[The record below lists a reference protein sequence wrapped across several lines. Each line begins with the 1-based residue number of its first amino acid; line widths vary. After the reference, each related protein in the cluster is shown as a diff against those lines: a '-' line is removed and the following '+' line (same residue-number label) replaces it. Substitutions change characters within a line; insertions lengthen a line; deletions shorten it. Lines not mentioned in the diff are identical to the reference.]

1 VLFGAIPR
9 SNSIRTGTRVV
20 VCALAVAGAGLLAVS
35 GRAYTSLQT
44 PASTADADTAVAAR
58 RDFVRTV
65 RVSGTV
71 AAVRSTLVSAPRLA
85 GPNASS
91 LVIVRLVRG
100 GASVKRG
107 SLLVEFDR
115 QQQLSNAF
123 DRRAEYLDLE
133 EQIRR
138 KRAEQAAARAKDETE
153 LTQAGNDAERA
164 RLETLKNE
172 MLPAIEAEKNTQRLE
187 EAQAKDAQ
195 LRDTFQLKRRAAE
208 ADLRILEIR
217 RDRAK
222 SAMEHAERNA
232 ERMAIVSPLDG
243 MAVIKSIW
251 KGNQIAEVQEGEE
264 VRAGVPIVEVV
275 DPGGMHVRAQV
286 NQADINQLRAGQ
298 PANIRLDAYPDLVF
312 DGRVEQVSPL
322 GVVSTLNPKVR
333 TFVALV
339 SIASSHAKVM
349 PDLSAAV
356 DVTVERKPGAVIV
369 PRDAIVLDGKTRYV
383 LVRTGD
389 RDDVDATFERRE
401 VTVGAMCDHEAEIVS
416 GIREGAVVRRHSAGQ
431 AP

>member
-1 VLFGAIPR
+1 MFHLLRGAAARAVTGALVL
-9 SNSIRTGTRVV
+9 
-20 VCALAVAGAGLLAVS
+20 AGLAGLLAASRAPQPQPS
-35 GRAYTSLQT
+35 GGPGEPPHNAF
-44 PASTADADTAVAAR
+44 AVVAR

-65 RVSGTV
+65 RVTGTV
-71 AAVRSTLVSAPRLA
+71 LAVNSTIVSAPRLS
-85 GPNASS
+85 GPNTNS
-91 LVIVRLVRG
+91 LVITRLVRG
-100 GASVKRG
+100 GAAVERG

-153 LTQAGNDAERA
+153 LTQAENDASRA
-164 RLETLKNE
+164 RLEMLKNE

-187 EAQAKDAQ
+187 EAEAKLAQ
-195 LRDTFQLKRRAAE
+195 LRDTFKLKRQAAE

-232 ERMAIVSPLDG
+232 ERMAIPSPLAG

-251 KGNQIAEVQEGEE
+251 KGSQMAEVQEGEE

-275 DPGGMHVRAQV
+275 DPAGMQVRAQV
-286 NQADINQLRAGQ
+286 NQADISHLRGGQ
-298 PANIRLDAYPDLVF
+298 TASIRLDAYPDMVF
-312 DGRVEQVSPL
+312 NGRVEQVSPL

-339 SIASSHAKVM
+339 SIAGSHAKLM
-349 PDLSAAV
+349 PDLTAAV
-356 DVTVERKPGAVIV
+356 DVTVERVAGALVV
-369 PRDAIVLDGKTRYV
+369 PRDAIVVDGKTSYV
-383 LVRTGD
+383 HVRRGGSQS
-389 RDDVDATFERRE
+389 FERRD
-401 VTVGAMCDHEAEIVS
+401 VTIGTQCDHEAVIAS
-416 GIREGAVVRRHSAGQ
+416 GLDEGAVVRRHATVQ
-431 AP
+431 MTP

>member
-1 VLFGAIPR
+1 MFHLLRGAAARASAGALVLA
-9 SNSIRTGTRVV
+9 
-20 VCALAVAGAGLLAVS
+20 ALAALIAATRAPQAQPSDS
-35 GRAYTSLQT
+35 GQTSD
-44 PASTADADTAVAAR
+44 SAVAVVAR

-65 RVSGTV
+65 RVTGTV
-71 AAVRSTLVSAPRLA
+71 LAVNSTIVSAPRLS
-85 GPNASS
+85 GPNTNS
-91 LVIVRLVRG
+91 LVITRLVRG
-100 GASVKRG
+100 GAAVERG

-153 LTQAGNDAERA
+153 LTQAENDASRA
-164 RLETLKNE
+164 RLEMLKNE

-187 EAQAKDAQ
+187 EAGAKLAQ
-195 LRDTFQLKRRAAE
+195 LRDTFQLKRRAAD

-232 ERMAIVSPLDG
+232 ERMAIPSPLAG

-251 KGNQIAEVQEGEE
+251 KGSQMAEVQEGEE

-275 DPGGMHVRAQV
+275 DPAGMQVRAQV
-286 NQADINQLRAGQ
+286 NQADISHLRGGQ
-298 PANIRLDAYPDLVF
+298 TASIRLDAYPDMVF
-312 DGRVEQVSPL
+312 NGRVEQVSPL

-339 SIASSHAKVM
+339 SIAGSHAKLM
-349 PDLSAAV
+349 PDLTAAV
-356 DVTVERKPGAVIV
+356 DVTVERVAGALVV
-369 PRDAIVLDGKTRYV
+369 PRDAIVVDGKTSYV
-383 LVRTGD
+383 HVRRGGSQS
-389 RDDVDATFERRE
+389 FERRD
-401 VTVGAMCDHEAEIVS
+401 VTIGTQCDHEAVIAS
-416 GIREGAVVRRHSAGQ
+416 GLDEGAVVRRHATVQ
-431 AP
+431 MTP